1 MVNTGRINMPA
12 DGGVPRNPT
21 CPFAEKGNMGS
32 VFITEDKQN
41 MPCFFLV
48 PKLKRVLLPSEFT
61 LDLS

>member
-12 DGGVPRNPT
+12 DADVLRNPT

-32 VFITEDKQN
+32 VFLMEDKQN
-41 MPCFFLV
+41 TPCLFLV
-48 PKLKRVLLPSEFT
+48 PKLKWVLLPSEFT